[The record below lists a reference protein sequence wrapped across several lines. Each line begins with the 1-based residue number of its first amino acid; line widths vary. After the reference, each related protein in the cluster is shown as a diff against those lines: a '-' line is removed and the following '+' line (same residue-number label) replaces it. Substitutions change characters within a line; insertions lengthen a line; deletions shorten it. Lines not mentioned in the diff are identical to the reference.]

1 MGNPSNGPAVVKWLN
16 IFVPTWKDCHLVTSG
31 HRWSQYYPLTS
42 RPSIMMALMIT
53 ISLCNLVTLV
63 TPGHIWSQVVSII
76 SVDIK
81 DLKNDGLD
89 DYYFSL

>member
-1 MGNPSNGPAVVKWLN
+1 
-16 IFVPTWKDCHLVTSG
+16 
-31 HRWSQYYPLTS
+31 
-42 RPSIMMALMIT
+42 MMALMII
-53 ISLCNLVTLV
+53 ISLCNLV
-63 TPGHIWSQVVSII
+63 TPGHIWSQVVTII